1 MKKAARITGIVLGC
15 VFLIICALPII
26 GAAVNIADGHIR
38 ADRAKR
44 YIVDMGGEICGSCVY
59 TGNISGTGNHTENQL
74 LFVVRTNGPRG
85 IEKEL
90 SNVGSASVYPASEA
104 EEHFYMFDIT
114 EKMDIP
120 AEDGYYIA
128 EIICPAPFGDNI
140 MGH

>member
-59 TGNISGTGNHTENQL
+59 TGNTSGTGNHTEISCFCGAHQRTTGDRKGAFQCGKCFCISRFRSGGAL
-74 LFVVRTNGPRG
+74 LYV
-85 IEKEL
+85 
-90 SNVGSASVYPASEA
+90 
-104 EEHFYMFDIT
+104 
-114 EKMDIP
+114 
-120 AEDGYYIA
+120 
-128 EIICPAPFGDNI
+128 
-140 MGH
+140 

>member
-1 MKKAARITGIVLGC
+1 M
-15 VFLIICALPII
+15 
-26 GAAVNIADGHIR
+26 NIADGHIR
-38 ADRAKR
+38 ADRAEKL
-44 YIVDMGGEICGSCVY
+44 ISDMGGEICDSFVY
-59 TGNISGTGNHTENQL
+59 TGNTSGTENHTENQL

-90 SNVGSASVYPASEA
+90 SNVGSASVYPPSEA

>member
-1 MKKAARITGIVLGC
+1 MRKLCLHGQHKRNGKSHGKSAA
-15 VFLIICALPII
+15 
-26 GAAVNIADGHIR
+26 
-38 ADRAKR
+38 
-44 YIVDMGGEICGSCVY
+44 
-59 TGNISGTGNHTENQL
+59 
-74 LFVVRTNGPRG
+74 FVVRTNGPRG

-114 EKMDIP
+114 KKMDIP

>member
-44 YIVDMGGEICGSCVY
+44 HIVDMGGKICGSCVY
-59 TGNISGTGNHTENQL
+59 TGNTSGTGNHTENQL

-90 SNVGSASVYPASEA
+90 SNVGSASVYPDSEA
-104 EEHFYMFDIT
+104 EEHF
-114 EKMDIP
+114 
-120 AEDGYYIA
+120 
-128 EIICPAPFGDNI
+128 
-140 MGH
+140 

>member
-59 TGNISGTGNHTENQL
+59 TGNTSGTENHTENQL

-85 IEKEL
+85 IEKGAFQCGKCFCI
-90 SNVGSASVYPASEA
+90 S
-104 EEHFYMFDIT
+104 
-114 EKMDIP
+114 
-120 AEDGYYIA
+120 
-128 EIICPAPFGDNI
+128 PFRSG
-140 MGH
+140 GALLYV

>member
-1 MKKAARITGIVLGC
+1 M
-15 VFLIICALPII
+15 
-26 GAAVNIADGHIR
+26 
-38 ADRAKR
+38 
-44 YIVDMGGEICGSCVY
+44 
-59 TGNISGTGNHTENQL
+59 
-74 LFVVRTNGPRG
+74 
-85 IEKEL
+85 
-90 SNVGSASVYPASEA
+90 GSASVYPPSEA